1 MKTSTKKSKIA
12 ITLTVIYL
20 LLVVAAFAVLFA
32 AQQDDSLAGIFVVM
46 VAMPWSIFLT
56 WLTETLSIE
65 SMAFNT
71 VFLAV
76 GCYLNAVILYSSV
89 SFIAR
94 IFRRNP

>member
-1 MKTSTKKSKIA
+1 MKASTNKSKIA
-12 ITLTVIYL
+12 ITLTVFYL
-20 LLVVAAFAVLFA
+20 LLVVSAFAILFA
-32 AQQDDSLAGIFVVM
+32 AKKDDSLAGIFVVM

-56 WLTETLSIE
+56 WLIETLSIE

-71 VFLAV
+71 VFMAV
-76 GCYLNAVILYSSV
+76 GCFLNAVILYSSV